1 MVLNDSRE
9 RKRKEALE
17 QMRAREE
24 TPVESPLHAPAV
36 HPRYRAA
43 YGSIYP
49 EQETRQTGTLGV
61 RIVISILLF
70 AGFLSLDY
78 EKLPSSVPQ
87 RTEILR
93 QIQAPFSLPSVKQF
107 DLTGIL

>member
-1 MVLNDSRE
+1 MNDSRE

-24 TPVESPLHAPAV
+24 NLTESSFQAPAV

-49 EQETRQTGTLGV
+49 EQEKQQTGTFGV

-70 AGFLSLDY
+70 AGYLSLDC
-78 EKLPSSVPQ
+78 EKLPSAVPQ

-93 QIQAPFSLPSVKQF
+93 QIQAPFSLQSLKQF